1 MAQPP
6 SAAHRVPV
14 QMGSQAFSCL
24 QDSREGRMELAALD
38 CRLHD
43 TVPPS
48 GPCRQY
54 GQKTQQ
60 AVQRDGC
67 HHGTEMLAPEI
78 QVYAP
83 SHPVQGT
90 EIANVETVVVLPCK
104 RKDSSQAIHLT
115 RIPPSLHRRVLG
127 RFHPPRVA
135 RHRRLRIMKA
145 NSKARVLRRYW
156 RPRSQS
162 GLGLLRTNSTSS

>member
-1 MAQPP
+1 
-6 SAAHRVPV
+6 
-14 QMGSQAFSCL
+14 
-24 QDSREGRMELAALD
+24 MELAALD
-38 CRLHD
+38 SRLHD

-60 AVQRDGC
+60 AVQRDGY

-90 EIANVETVVVLPCK
+90 EIAHVETAVVLPTK
-104 RKDSSQAIHLT
+104 RRDSSQAIHPT

-127 RFHPPRVA
+127 RFHHLGSRAPKTTNYEVQNVRIQKRESCGDIGDQEV
-135 RHRRLRIMKA
+135 RLA
-145 NSKARVLRRYW
+145 SA
-156 RPRSQS
+156 SS
-162 GLGLLRTNSTSS
+162 G